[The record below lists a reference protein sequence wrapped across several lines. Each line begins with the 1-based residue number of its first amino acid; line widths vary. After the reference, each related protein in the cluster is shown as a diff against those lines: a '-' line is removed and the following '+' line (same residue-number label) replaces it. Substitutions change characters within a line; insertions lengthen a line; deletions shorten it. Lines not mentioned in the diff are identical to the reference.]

1 MRLSIFSTHVFIKDV
16 ATETHP
22 YISQTWR
29 KDVILNMLSW
39 FVSELLK
46 KGLGCKTSKSPIG
59 DLNSVIK
66 IFFQVVQTQTIAAHI
81 FFPSEKN
88 AH

>member
-1 MRLSIFSTHVFIKDV
+1 MRLNIFSTHVFKDV
-16 ATETHP
+16 ATETHL

-29 KDVILNMLSW
+29 KDVILNKLSW

-46 KGLGCKTSKSPIG
+46 KGLGCKTSKSPIR

-66 IFFQVVQTQTIAAHI
+66 NRYAKRTCIC
-81 FFPSEKN
+81 SW
-88 AH
+88 